1 MNDTIIPAR
10 WLPVIRAVWL
20 VLLLLILAIFIAG
33 ISPLFN
39 ELRVACSEENCNVLA
54 LSPQEAQVL
63 MDAGLSVEIY
73 AWYNVGFQSS
83 VVVLLIPLAGLIL
96 WRRSD
101 SWMGILVSLTLVSL
115 ALNDVTALVRLYP
128 SLRWPL
134 ILVDYFSSLLFV
146 LLFYLF
152 PDGRFVPRWTRM
164 IVIALVGAALVDM
177 LRYIRGPLTLSVS
190 MGLNIF
196 WLGCLIVGV
205 LAQIYRYRR
214 VSSPTQR
221 QQTKWI
227 MFGLTLAVLAT
238 LIWSLFVEIFP
249 LQPGPARLAYYLSVN
264 ILAIGFMFFPIS
276 MVISILRYRLWDI
289 DILIN
294 RTLVYGLLTG
304 VLALLYFGSVVL
316 LQSLFRALS
325 GQVSPLAI
333 VISTLVIAALFSPLR
348 LRVQQ
353 FIDRRFFRRKYDAEK
368 TLAGFAATMRD
379 EVDLD
384 KLCEALSAVVEGT
397 MQPTHVSLW
406 LAEPEKHISAWGEDQ
421 L

>member
-1 MNDTIIPAR
+1 
-10 WLPVIRAVWL
+10 
-20 VLLLLILAIFIAG
+20 
-33 ISPLFN
+33 
-39 ELRVACSEENCNVLA
+39 
-54 LSPQEAQVL
+54 
-63 MDAGLSVEIY
+63 
-73 AWYNVGFQSS
+73 
-83 VVVLLIPLAGLIL
+83 
-96 WRRSD
+96 
-101 SWMGILVSLTLVSL
+101 
-115 ALNDVTALVRLYP
+115 
-128 SLRWPL
+128 
-134 ILVDYFSSLLFV
+134 
-146 LLFYLF
+146 
-152 PDGRFVPRWTRM
+152 M

-406 LAEPEKHISAWGEDQ
+406 LAEPKKHISAWGEDQ